1 MISDPTISPLGSV
14 TQECWRFQCTRYGQ
28 SNEWRNQMSP
38 EQVRVRAVH
47 VFNQEKMLCSQAVVT
62 AGLEFIGE
70 QDPDS
75 AIRAAG
81 GYAAGLGFCGD
92 TCSCLAAALA
102 VIGDLFGRA
111 NPEEIEDGRLGP
123 TARVMYKRF
132 REMMEKMRGTIM
144 CSGASNTNWL
154 DPEDVKAFKLDGRRE
169 RCAEVVGRTAE
180 TLGHLIIETIG
191 EEDLAMLQDG

>member
-1 MISDPTISPLGSV
+1 
-14 TQECWRFQCTRYGQ
+14 
-28 SNEWRNQMSP
+28 MSP
-38 EQVRVRAVH
+38 EQMRVRAVD
-47 VFNQEKMLCSQAVVT
+47 VFNHQKMLCSQAIVT

-102 VIGDLFGRA
+102 VLGDLFGRA
-111 NPEEIEDGRLGP
+111 NPEEMEDGRLGR

-144 CSGASNTNWL
+144 CSGASKTNWL

-169 RCAEVVGRTAE
+169 HCAEVVGRTAE
-180 TLGHLIIETIG
+180 ILGHLIIETIG
-191 EEDLAMLQDG
+191 EEDLAMLQDR